1 LGEKN
6 PGMLS
11 IGHPGLGTMGH
22 LGAALFAS
30 KAGITGTYIAYRS
43 GTEMLP
49 DLLSGRID
57 IGVMAY
63 TPQMKQAH
71 VFAVMTPEPVEL
83 LPGVPS
89 MREAG
94 FPGVYASTWYALFGP
109 PNMPPDIVAKLNA
122 VANAFLHGADGQKRF
137 AVQGVQALGGSP
149 EQLVKRMAG
158 DKALWSKVIKDGDI
172 KIDERR

>member
-1 LGEKN
+1 
-6 PGMLS
+6 
-11 IGHPGLGTMGH
+11 MGH

-71 VFAVMTPEPVEL
+71 IF
-83 LPGVPS
+83 S
-89 MREAG
+89 RH
-94 FPGVYASTWYALFGP
+94 
-109 PNMPPDIVAKLNA
+109 D
-122 VANAFLHGADGQKRF
+122 R
-137 AVQGVQALGGSP
+137 
-149 EQLVKRMAG
+149 
-158 DKALWSKVIKDGDI
+158 
-172 KIDERR
+172 